1 MLMAGSILLGQ
12 HSQRAPAGETL
23 LSNMKV
29 IILLPAF
36 GRDAPSGRIGKMP
49 HDPKS
54 ACEKWADRSTG
65 TSLHKEVL
73 FFQRGICGLLASLLP
88 QEHAVRMCPRCSD
101 EKPYRR
107 GPVAQVSMDAVP
119 ATVFLISIF

>member
-23 LSNMKV
+23 LSHMKV

-54 ACEKWADRSTG
+54 ACEKWTDRSTG

-73 FFQRGICGLLASLLP
+73 SFQRGICGLLASLLP
-88 QEHAVRMCPRCSD
+88 QQHAVRMRPRFVRREINPTGSPRCPWLQCPPPCS
-101 EKPYRR
+101 
-107 GPVAQVSMDAVP
+107 
-119 ATVFLISIF
+119 

>member
-1 MLMAGSILLGQ
+1 
-12 HSQRAPAGETL
+12 
-23 LSNMKV
+23 MKV

-54 ACEKWADRSTG
+54 ACEKWTDRSTG

-73 FFQRGICGLLASLLP
+73 FFQRGIRPVGPPASP
-88 QEHAVRMCPRCSD
+88 AA
-101 EKPYRR
+101 RR
-107 GPVAQVSMDAVP
+107 ADVS
-119 ATVFLISIF
+119 TLQRREI